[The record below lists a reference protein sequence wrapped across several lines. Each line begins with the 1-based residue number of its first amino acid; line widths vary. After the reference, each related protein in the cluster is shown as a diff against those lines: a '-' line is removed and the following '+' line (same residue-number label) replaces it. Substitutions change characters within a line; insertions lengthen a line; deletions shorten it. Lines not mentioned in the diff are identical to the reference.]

1 MRALREID
9 VRRFLRPLAIAFSIF
24 AVVLI
29 VSALI
34 YSAVFGPQEQK
45 DTIRREFV
53 VSPEDT
59 LPAIAYRLEEEGLV
73 RAGWAFQ
80 IAYVLSRNEDSV
92 RAGGYLLA
100 PSMDAW
106 ALAKTFG
113 NAPYLAWVQVPTG
126 IRKEQLAHILETQLS
141 WTKAQ
146 TEAWLS
152 STEIASSTL
161 SEGFYFSDV
170 YLIPSDQAPEQI
182 TARFLSRFNEAVAPY
197 QLEAKEKDIAWQDV
211 LTLASLIERESA
223 KNDKRLVSGIL
234 WNRLEKGMLLQV
246 DATLQYAIGN
256 AEDGW
261 WPLPT
266 SSDKYVES
274 PFNTYQHTGLPP
286 APIATPSLASIEA
299 AINPE
304 QTNCLYYLHDNDGRI
319 HCSTTYKAHVANV
332 HRYLK

>member
-9 VRRFLRPLAIAFSIF
+9 VRRFLRPLAIGFSIF

-29 VSALI
+29 LSALL
-34 YSAVFGPQEQK
+34 YSAVFGPKQEQ
-45 DTIRREFV
+45 DTTRREFV
-53 VSPEDT
+53 VAPEDT
-59 LPAIAYRLEEEGLV
+59 LPAIAFRLEEEGLV

-80 IAYVLSRNEDSV
+80 IAYVLSRNEDDV

-100 PSMDAW
+100 PSMDVW
-106 ALAKTFG
+106 ALAKTLG
-113 NAPYLAWVQVPTG
+113 SAPYLAWVNVPTG
-126 IRKEQLAHILETQLS
+126 VRREQVASILETQLS

-146 TEAWLS
+146 TEAWLA
-152 STEIASSTL
+152 STETASSTVP
-161 SEGFYFSDV
+161 EGFYFPDV

-182 TARFLSRFNEAVAPY
+182 TARFLSRFNETVAPY

-211 LTLASLIERESA
+211 VTLASLIERESA

-261 WPLPT
+261 WPAPT

-274 PFNTYQHTGLPP
+274 PFNTYQHSGLPP

-299 AINPE
+299 ALNPE
-304 QTNCLYYLHDNDGRI
+304 KTSCLYYLHDRYGKI

-332 HRYLK
+332 NRYLK